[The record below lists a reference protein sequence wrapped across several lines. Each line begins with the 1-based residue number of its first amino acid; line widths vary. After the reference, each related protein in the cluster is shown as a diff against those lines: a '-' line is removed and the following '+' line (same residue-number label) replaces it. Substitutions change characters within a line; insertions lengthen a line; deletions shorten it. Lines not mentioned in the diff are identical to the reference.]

1 MLALL
6 PLMLQAAVP
15 ATVTRIVTSDAPE
28 AVAVTVYRDQNRGSS
43 DITLSNM
50 RGRALITETRT
61 VDLPAGPAD
70 IRFEGVADGIVPV
83 SAIVTGLPGGTVE
96 KNRDARLL
104 SPAALV
110 DGTLGRHVRV
120 RWTDRKTGKAREE
133 DARIVAGPAGGVVL
147 QTASGVMALGCSGLA
162 EKPLYDAVP
171 SGLSARPTLSVRTVS
186 PAAGRATV
194 KLSYLADDFDWQAHY
209 IGRVDEAAGTLD
221 LFAWLTLANGNSIS
235 FAQAETMAVAG
246 VVKQDPAAPTGATA
260 EGMQAL
266 SLQCWPMATTSD
278 ITERAPFPPPPAPP
292 PMAMMMSAPV
302 MVTARRNEE
311 RLQDVPMTVMIA
323 QQENLGDLK
332 LYRIP
337 EPVTVAAN
345 SQKQVALLNRRTV
358 PFAMI
363 YALLVQPGQDLAAGW
378 PEIVLRLQN
387 RAKDGLGLPLPAGRI
402 VVVAPRGDRDL
413 RVGEGDVPD
422 TAVGQEANL
431 SIGRSAQVR
440 GLLTETGKDRWRYE
454 VSNANPFAVTVEAV
468 LVFGQQPLL
477 GAAKRLPRRNGL
489 PLWSVR
495 VPANSRRSIDIA
507 ASKTKG

>member
-6 PLMLQAAVP
+6 PLMLQAATVP
-15 ATVTRIVTSDAPE
+15 IVTSDAPE
-28 AVAVTVYRDQNRGSS
+28 AVAVTVYRDPNRGGGA
-43 DITLSNM
+43 ITLSNLD
-50 RGRALITETRT
+50 GRALITETRT
-61 VDLPAGPAD
+61 VDLPAGPAVL
-70 IRFEGVADGIVPV
+70 RFEGVADGIVPV

-120 RWTDRKTGKAREE
+120 RWTDRHSGKAREE
-133 DARIVAGPAGGVVL
+133 DARIVAGPADGVVL
-147 QTASGVMALGCSGLA
+147 QTASGVMALRCSGLA
-162 EKPLYDAVP
+162 EQPLYDAVP
-171 SGLSARPTLSVRTVS
+171 SGLSAKPTLSVRTMS
-186 PAAGRATV
+186 PVAGRATV
-194 KLSYLADDFDWQAHY
+194 RLSYLADDFDWQAHY

-246 VVKQDPAAPTGATA
+246 EVRQDRNAPTGAMPA
-260 EGMQAL
+260 SAQAL
-266 SLQCWPMATTSD
+266 SLQCWPMGTTSD
-278 ITERAPFPPPPAPP
+278 IAEQPPFAPDMIMPAPP
-292 PMAMMMSAPV
+292 MMMSAPI

-311 RLQDVPMTVMIA
+311 RLQDVPMAVMIA

-345 SQKQVALLNRRTV
+345 SQKQVALLNRRNV
-358 PFAMI
+358 PFETV
-363 YALLVQPGQDLAAGW
+363 YALLVQPARDAIPARA
-378 PEIVLRLQN
+378 EIILRLQN
-387 RAKDGLGLPLPAGRI
+387 RAKDGLGLPLPAGPI
-402 VVVAPRGDRDL
+402 AMVAPRGDRDL

-431 SIGRSAQVR
+431 SIGRSAQVQ
-440 GLLTETGKDRWRYE
+440 GLLTTVGQDRWRYE

-468 LVFGQQPLL
+468 LAFGQRPLL

-495 VPANSRRSIDIA
+495 VPANGRRSIDLA
-507 ASKTKG
+507 VPTPKDD